1 MLNLNSVLN
10 RQVPQKKSLSFGISP
25 ERLKELMDS
34 KNISL
39 QVDPIKDTKYLSG
52 TLKYNGC
59 DVFINNNTLISQ
71 TAKSEPEILS
81 GLAKSIPEG
90 STLSVFIARA

>member
-1 MLNLNSVLN
+1 MFNLNSVLN
-10 RQVPQKKSLSFGISP
+10 RQVQPKKSLGFGISP

-52 TLKYNGC
+52 TLKYKGC
-59 DVFINNNTLISQ
+59 DVFINNTSISQ
-71 TAKSEPEILS
+71 TAKNEPEILS